1 MGSASLNSG
10 LNVSQFQIR
19 MAGLTA
25 IVWTL
30 YLMEA
35 YHAIAHFLVLTG
47 WKRLPR
53 KDLVGVKYY
62 FLTDAFTVAVAFLLH
77 QNIYFLHLGRIQG
90 GQEGDFLVQPRLGQ
104 GQVESSGSGGGH
116 SLCPQLSPGK
126 HVLSVPPAVG

>member
-77 QNIYFLHLGRIQG
+77 QNSYFLPFFILQ
-90 GQEGDFLVQPRLGQ
+90 QWQ
-104 GQVESSGSGGGH
+104 H
-116 SLCPQLSPGK
+116 SFYFFTWQTCTFCPPSCRCG
-126 HVLSVPPAVG
+126 AC